1 MYDIVVCSKQGLS
14 VFLRCTP
21 WIFVRF
27 WLVSKILKK
36 LIFHSYTGIFVVLLD
51 ESIYTGPHCTILESA
66 IP

>member
-1 MYDIVVCSKQGLS
+1 MVYGVVMCCKQGLS

-21 WIFVRF
+21 WIFVTF

-36 LIFHSYTGIFVVLLD
+36 FFSYTGIFIVLLD
-51 ESIYTGPHCTILESA
+51 ESIYTGPHSTILESA